1 MTAESHDPAGGAAQ
15 NLSHRLAAH
24 GMSFDARALAP
35 QTLHAA
41 KRAVLD
47 GIGVML
53 AASGTSTD
61 ILPFRELALVQS
73 GAPQASVLGFGD
85 RLSVDQAALV
95 NGAMAHALD
104 YEDAFDPVPLHPNAS
119 LLPAALAC
127 AEAFGC
133 TGREFLAAVILGC
146 DLVCRMGLAL
156 REPMERLGWYPP
168 PILGAFGATLAAAR
182 IMRLS
187 PRQLC
192 DAWSLLLCQNSCAG
206 EIKFSPDSTL
216 RAVREAFPAHAA
228 VLCVQLASRGVR
240 GFDAPLEGRAGFYQL
255 FAGGAYD
262 ADVLLEH
269 LGETFWIEQLSFK
282 CWPACRG
289 THAYIEA
296 AQVLRSRAGVD
307 PSLIESFIC
316 VGGQAQQMLA
326 EPRASKQAPHT
337 LIDAKFSLPFTVAL
351 ALVHGEIGL
360 NSFTERML
368 ADRAVLAL
376 AARSDFRLEPDAS
389 WNEATRGKLIVRLRS
404 GEALTHEVHAAL
416 GDPQRPLSD
425 EALRGKFIECA
436 AHAGRPFSS
445 ERAHRLAQRIFA
457 LENELEVASLLREA

>member
-1 MTAESHDPAGGAAQ
+1 MSSESHEPGFADTA
-15 NLSHRLAAH
+15 NLSYRLAAH

-41 KRAVLD
+41 KRVVLD

-53 AASGTSTD
+53 AASGASAD
-61 ILPFRELALVQS
+61 VLPFRELALAQS

-85 RLSVDQAALV
+85 RLSVAQAALV

-133 TGREFLAAVILGC
+133 TGREFLAAVVLGC

-156 REPMERLGWYPP
+156 RAPMERLGWYPP

-182 IMRLS
+182 VMRLS

-228 VLCVQLASRGVR
+228 VSCVQLAARGVR

-269 LGETFWIEQLSFK
+269 PGETFWIEQLSFK
-282 CWPACRG
+282 RWPACRG

-296 AQVLRSRAGVD
+296 ALLLRSRAGVD
-307 PSLIESFIC
+307 ASLIESFVC
-316 VGGQAQQMLA
+316 VGGQAQQMLS
-326 EPRASKQAPHT
+326 EPKASKQAPHT

-351 ALVHGEIGL
+351 ALVHGEISL
-360 NSFTERML
+360 NSVTARTL
-368 ADRAVLAL
+368 ADPAVLAL
-376 AARSDFRLEPDAS
+376 AARGNFHFEPEAR
-389 WNEATRGKLIVRLRS
+389 WNEATRGKLLLRLRS
-404 GEALTHEVHAAL
+404 GETLTHEVYAPL

-425 EALRGKFIECA
+425 EALCGKFIECA
-436 AHAGRPFSS
+436 AHAARPFSC
-445 ERAHRLAQRIFA
+445 ERARRLIARIFA
-457 LENELEVASLLREA
+457 LENEPEIASLFHEP